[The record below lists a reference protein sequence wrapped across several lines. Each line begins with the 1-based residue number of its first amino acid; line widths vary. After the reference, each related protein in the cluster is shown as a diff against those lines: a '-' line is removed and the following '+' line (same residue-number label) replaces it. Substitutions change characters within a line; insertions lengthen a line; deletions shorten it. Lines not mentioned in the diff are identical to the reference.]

1 MRNNLTELP
10 VLLCCIW
17 GGALAGLAV
26 FLLRLPK
33 KLYENAHRGLRTPF
47 FIKLILGVFDMLT
60 CAAAALIFAFALV
73 YANGGEPRAYAVMG
87 YLAFLALNAR
97 LLGALLL

>member
-1 MRNNLTELP
+1 MRNNLSELP

-33 KLYENAHRGLRTPF
+33 KLYESHHRGLRTPF
-47 FIKLILGVFDMLT
+47 FIKLLLGILDMLT
-60 CAAAALIFAFALV
+60 CAAAALIFVFALV
-73 YANGGEPRAYAVMG
+73 YANGGELRAYAVLG
-87 YLAFLALNAR
+87 YSACLALNVR